1 MRTFYCNC
9 IHTYTYTYIHTF
21 ADMIFDI
28 FVCLD
33 LFIDR
38 RVHLCNIYRLMCVCV
53 CMYVC
58 MYEYRHIKVTV
69 GSWSYQALST
79 VNGAT
84 NIWSDANLIAAG
96 GAANGVL
103 DYYQIHYYNGFGS
116 TWSPIQ
122 NMMTY
127 WQTYD
132 KPHVIG
138 EIPNNPNPF
147 TASSPQTGSY
157 FYNTLLQNCY
167 SGAWGW

>member
-1 MRTFYCNC
+1 
-9 IHTYTYTYIHTF
+9 
-21 ADMIFDI
+21 
-28 FVCLD
+28 
-33 LFIDR
+33 
-38 RVHLCNIYRLMCVCV
+38 
-53 CMYVC
+53 MYVC
-58 MYEYRHIKVTV
+58 MHVCVYEYRHIKVTV